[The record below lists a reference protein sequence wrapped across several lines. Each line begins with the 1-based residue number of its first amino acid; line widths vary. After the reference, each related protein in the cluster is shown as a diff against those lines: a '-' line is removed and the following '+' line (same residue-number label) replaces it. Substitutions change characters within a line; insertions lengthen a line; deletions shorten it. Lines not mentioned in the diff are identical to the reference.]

1 VAVSE
6 IVTFFIEHRILLAGI
21 LGVFLAL
28 LFFWLKFTQ
37 FIVKFQE
44 QQSKEIIDTLS
55 AVGNETE
62 DMREEMRQLKS
73 RLELVTNLYK
83 ASVDQRTKERTKDR
97 LRSKPP
103 PPNQD
108 K

>member
-1 VAVSE
+1 MAVSQ

-37 FIVKFQE
+37 LIVKFQE

-83 ASVDQRTKERTKDR
+83 ASVEQRTKDR

-103 PPNQD
+103 APNQD

>member
-1 VAVSE
+1 MAVSE

-62 DMREEMRQLKS
+62 DMREEMRHLKAK
-73 RLELVTNLYK
+73 LELVTTLYK
-83 ASVDQRTKERTKDR
+83 SSVDQRTKER
-97 LRSKPP
+97 LREKR

>member
-1 VAVSE
+1 VAGSE

-37 FIVKFQE
+37 FIVKFQTT
-44 QQSKEIIDTLS
+44 QSQEVIDTLHIMS
-55 AVGNETE
+55 DETE
-62 DMREEMRQLKS
+62 DIREEMRQLKS
-73 RLELVTNLYK
+73 RLELVTTLYK
-83 ASVDQRTKERTKDR
+83 ASVDQRTKDR

>member
-1 VAVSE
+1 MAGLE

-37 FIVKFQE
+37 FIVKFQTNRSQE
-44 QQSKEIIDTLS
+44 VIDTLHIMS
-55 AVGNETE
+55 DETE

-73 RLELVTNLYK
+73 RLELVTALYK
-83 ASVDQRTKERTKDR
+83 ASVDQRTKDR
-97 LRSKPP
+97 LRSKHPP
-103 PPNQD
+103 TNQD

>member
-1 VAVSE
+1 MAVSE

-37 FIVKFQE
+37 LIVKFQE
-44 QQSKEIIDTLS
+44 QQSKEIINTLS

-83 ASVDQRTKERTKDR
+83 ASVDQRTKDR

-103 PPNQD
+103 APNQD

>member
-1 VAVSE
+1 MAVSE

-37 FIVKFQE
+37 FIVKFQTT
-44 QQSKEIIDTLS
+44 QSQEVIDTLHIMS
-55 AVGNETE
+55 DETE
-62 DMREEMRQLKS
+62 DIREEMRQLKS
-73 RLELVTNLYK
+73 RLELVTTLYK
-83 ASVDQRTKERTKDR
+83 ASVDQRTKDR